1 MLVLGI
7 ESSCDDTS
15 VAVVSDNRQI
25 LANVIFSQEIH
36 NLFGGVVPEIAARK
50 HVDNIDLTYEVA
62 LQKANVSINDIDVIA
77 ATCGPGLIGGVIVG
91 ATFGK
96 VIAVTTNKPFYAINH
111 IEGHALSARLIY
123 PELEFPYLLLLAS
136 GGHCVICV
144 VRGVTDF
151 EILGST
157 IDDSVGETF
166 DKVAKMLGLKYPGG
180 PEIEKHA
187 KNGNANRYI
196 LPHPLCNKST
206 CDMSFSG
213 LKTAVRNIIMADD
226 FKNSDV
232 DDMCASFQ
240 KTLCEVLLKKCSLAL
255 NTEHVESIVVSG
267 GVAANMALRTTLEML
282 AKENGIKF
290 FAPPISICTDNAAMI
305 AWDCIE
311 RISAGF
317 SSNSINFRPT
327 PRWKLGETLKQ

>member
-15 VAVVSDNRQI
+15 VAVVSEDRKI
-25 LANVIFSQEIH
+25 LANVIFSQIDVH

-50 HVDNIDLTYEVA
+50 HVDNIDLTYKSA
-62 LQKANVSINDIDVIA
+62 MQKANISINDIDIIA

-96 VIAVTTNKPFYAINH
+96 TLAVAANKPFYAINH
-111 IEGHALSARLIY
+111 IEGHALSARLSY
-123 PELEFPYLLLLAS
+123 KELEFPYLLLLAS

-144 VRGVTDF
+144 VHNASNFQV
-151 EILGST
+151 LGST
-157 IDDSVGETF
+157 VDDSIGEAF

-187 KNGNANRYI
+187 KNGLSGRYS
-196 LPHPLCNKST
+196 LPHPLCNKAT

-213 LKTAVRNIIMADD
+213 LKTAVRNIIMNEGFQSNDI
-226 FKNSDV
+226 

-240 KTLCEVLLKKCSLAL
+240 KTLCEVLLKKCSIAL
-255 NTEHVESIVVSG
+255 DMVSVNSIVISG
-267 GVAANMALRTTLEML
+267 GVAANMAIRDTLLRL
-282 AKENGIKF
+282 ANSRGIKF
-290 FAPPISICTDNAAMI
+290 FAPPIAICTDNAAMI
-305 AWDCIE
+305 AWNCIE
-311 RISAGF
+311 RIHAGF
-317 SSNSINFRPT
+317 VPNSINFHPT
-327 PRWKLGETLKQ
+327 PRWRLGEVIS